1 MYACM
6 LPYRS
11 QFIFYVM
18 HTIIMTLTLVLAARK
33 TDPNEYDEGIDIFR
47 GICEVLFSLSV
58 MYNVFVEVYQ
68 FKR

>member
-6 LPYRS
+6 LSYRS
-11 QFIFYVM
+11 QFIFYII
-18 HTIIMTLTLVLAARK
+18 HTIIMTLALVLAARK
-33 TDPNEYDEGIDIFR
+33 IDPREYDDSIDIFR
-47 GICEVLFSLSV
+47 GICEVLFFLSI